1 MTSLY
6 NELHDLF
13 NSERRFH
20 FPFDNDIEL
29 IPRNGIYIIFETG
42 EQYKNWD
49 RIVRVGTH
57 TGDNQLRSRLK
68 QHFIK
73 ENKNRSIFRKNIGRC
88 LLNKDNHPYLGNWD
102 LDSTSKEDKL
112 KNGELIDKTFEQGLE
127 KRISQYIQDNLSFT
141 VFEAATKDQ
150 RLFWESRII
159 STLAASPH
167 NKSSDNWLGQFS
179 PKDKIRQYGLWQV
192 NELLNQPLAKTEFDA
207 LTELIKKNNAP
218 TWFKRNSG

>member
-1 MTSLY
+1 MTNLY
-6 NELHDLF
+6 SKLHDLF

-29 IPRNGIYIIFETG
+29 IPKNGIYIIFETG
-42 EQYKNWD
+42 EQYKNWE

-57 TGDNQLRSRLK
+57 TGNNQLRSRLK

-88 LLNKDNHPYLGNWD
+88 LLNKIKHPYLSNWD
-102 LDSTSKEDKL
+102 LDSTSKKDRL
-112 KNGELIDKTFEQGLE
+112 KNGHLIEKTFEQGLE
-127 KRISQYIQDNLSFT
+127 KQISQYIQENLSFV
-141 VFEAATKDQ
+141 VFEVATKDQ

-159 STLAASPH
+159 STLAAFPH
-167 NKSSDNWLGQFS
+167 TNSSENWLGQFS

-192 NELLNQPLAKTEFDA
+192 NELFNQPLNETEFNL
-207 LTELIKKNNAP
+207 LTELMKKQVPIRVN
-218 TWFKRNSG
+218 G